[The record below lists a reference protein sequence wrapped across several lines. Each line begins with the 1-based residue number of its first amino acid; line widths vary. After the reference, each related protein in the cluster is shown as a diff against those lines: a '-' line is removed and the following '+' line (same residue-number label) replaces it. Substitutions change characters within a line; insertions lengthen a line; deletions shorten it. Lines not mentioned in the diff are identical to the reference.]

1 MQINKTNIH
10 IFQAAPKPT
19 PAAAAPKPTPAANRD
34 PKPNDSWVK
43 NEPEDVVYENNTA
56 DNIYDTL
63 DDPDIGSMNPATIT
77 RI

>member
-1 MQINKTNIH
+1 MKEAQK
-10 IFQAAPKPT
+10 AAEESGGEVELSPVKPT
-19 PAAAAPKPTPAANRD
+19 KEVT
-34 PKPNDSWVK
+34 
-43 NEPEDVVYENNTA
+43 EDVVYENNAA